1 MVLTKC
7 YTVLGFLLCIQT
19 QDGWSG
25 RLTDRFFGSFYFT
38 PASSELAEQADYTLR
53 IRSEA
58 DKPQIPTGLETLTV
72 TRGSCSLDGENL
84 YLEVDGSAIHIG
96 ASEDRVVDVYVGDS
110 ELARQPEAF
119 SNVLA
124 YAAQAV
130 LRRCK
135 LFTLHAAGVV
145 DAGGRGALIFG
156 NANSGKSTL
165 TVRLAAAGWHYLTD
179 DTLILFETSK
189 GVEAAAYR
197 RAFAVADDVL
207 ALSQLPGMERGL
219 SDSTTT
225 DRRKRFLQPSTIFP
239 ENFAETCVPQALFF
253 ASVTGSSESHV
264 REISQAEAMTRLL
277 ALCPWASIDRV
288 VAREHLRALGQL
300 VKQSKSYELLGGRDI
315 LNEPER
321 AARLLSSVMK

>member
-1 MVLTKC
+1 MASTKC

-19 QDGWSG
+19 QDECSE
-25 RLTDRFFGSFYFT
+25 RLTDRFFGNFYFT
-38 PASSELAEQADYTLR
+38 PASPELAEQADYTLR

-58 DKPQIPTGLETLTV
+58 EKPQTPTGLEKLTV
-72 TRGSCSLDGENL
+72 TRGSCSLDGEKL
-84 YLEVDGSAIHIG
+84 YLEVDGAAIHIG
-96 ASEDRVVDVYVGDS
+96 SGEDSVICVYIGES

-145 DAGGRGALIFG
+145 NPEGRGALIFG
-156 NANSGKSTL
+156 NANAGKSTL
-165 TVRLAAAGWHYLTD
+165 TVRLAAAGWRYLTD
-179 DTLILFETSK
+179 DTLILFETSE

-207 ALSQLPGMERGL
+207 ALSQLPGLERRL
-219 SDSTTT
+219 NDSTTT

-239 ENFAETCVPQALFF
+239 EGFAETCVPQALFF
-253 ASVTGSSESHV
+253 ASVTNSPESHV
-264 REISQAEAMTRLL
+264 REISQAESMTRLL
-277 ALCPWASIDRV
+277 MLCPWASIDRA
-288 VAREHLRALGQL
+288 VARDHLRALGQL

-321 AARLLSSVMK
+321 AAHLLSSVMK